1 MKKKEEGN
9 PTVITTREKKE
20 KALQHFLTHLLNSE
34 IKKDIGRIFLF
45 GSLVSDE
52 VDEESDIDVLIFSF
66 NRLDKVREVCA
77 DLSFQTA
84 LKYGESVEP
93 LVYCIDELR
102 YLNSNFIYS
111 VVTRGK
117 EIHKMSEEELLRKES
132 QNYLDLARE
141 YLREA
146 QNSIKANDLRL
157 GVDGAY
163 NACELSIKGLL
174 LLKLGE
180 IPKTHGGIIQKFGEI
195 YIKSGVMGKD
205 VGREVNLGLDLRN
218 RARYDFHAQIAP
230 ENVFRVVET
239 AETLIQTL
247 ENHL

>member
-1 MKKKEEGN
+1 M
-9 PTVITTREKKE
+9 VITIREKKE
-20 KALQHFLTHLLNSE
+20 KAFQYFLTSILNSE

-45 GSLVSDE
+45 GSFVSDE
-52 VDEESDIDVLIFSF
+52 VDEESDIDLLIFSF

-77 DLSFQTA
+77 DISFQTA

-117 EIHKMSEEELLRKES
+117 EIHKMPEKELLRKES

-146 QNSIKANDLRL
+146 QNSIKANDCRDSFTSLR
-157 GVDGAY
+157 
-163 NACELSIKGLL
+163 K
-174 LLKLGE
+174 
-180 IPKTHGGIIQKFGEI
+180 
-195 YIKSGVMGKD
+195 
-205 VGREVNLGLDLRN
+205 
-218 RARYDFHAQIAP
+218 
-230 ENVFRVVET
+230 
-239 AETLIQTL
+239 
-247 ENHL
+247 

>member
-1 MKKKEEGN
+1 M
-9 PTVITTREKKE
+9 VITIREKKE
-20 KALQHFLTHLLNSE
+20 KAFQYFLTSILNSE

-45 GSLVSDE
+45 GSFVSDE
-52 VDEESDIDVLIFSF
+52 VDEESDIDLLIFSF

-77 DLSFQTA
+77 DISFQTA

-117 EIHKMSEEELLRKES
+117 EIHKMPEKELLRKES

-146 QNSIKANDLRL
+146 RNSIKANDLRL

-163 NACELSIKGLL
+163 NACELFIKGLL
-174 LLKLGE
+174 LLRLGQ

-195 YIKSGVMGKD
+195 YIKSGIMEKD
-205 VGREVNLGLDLRN
+205 VERQVNLGLDLRN
-218 RARYDFHAQIAP
+218 RARYDFHAQINK
-230 ENVFRVVET
+230 ESVSRVAET
-239 AETLIQTL
+239 AETLLQAL
-247 ENHL
+247 EENEL

>member
-1 MKKKEEGN
+1 VKEKESRN
-9 PTVITTREKKE
+9 SMVITKREKKE
-20 KALQHFLTHLLNSE
+20 KAFQYFLTHLLNSE
-34 IKKDIGRIFLF
+34 IKEDIGRIFLF
-45 GSLVSDE
+45 GSFARDE
-52 VDEESDIDVLIFSF
+52 VDEESDIDVLIFSS
-66 NRLDKVREVCA
+66 NRLNKVREVCA

-84 LKYGESVEP
+84 LKHGESIEP

-117 EIHKMSEEELLRKES
+117 EIHKMPQKELLRKES

-163 NACELSIKGLL
+163 NACELCIKGLL
-174 LLKLGE
+174 LLRLGE

-195 YIKSGVMGKD
+195 YIKSGIIGKD

-218 RARYDFHAQIAP
+218 RARYDFHAQIAK
-230 ENVFRVVET
+230 ESISRVVET
-239 AETLIQTL
+239 AETLIQAY
-247 ENHL
+247 ENEL

>member
-1 MKKKEEGN
+1 MKKKE
-9 PTVITTREKKE
+9 
-20 KALQHFLTHLLNSE
+20 ALQYFLTNLLNSE

-45 GSLVSDE
+45 GSFVGDE

-93 LVYCIDELR
+93 LVYCIDELL

-132 QNYLDLARE
+132 QNYLNLARE
-141 YLREA
+141 YLKET
-146 QNSIKANDLRL
+146 QNSIKANDLKK
-157 GVDGAY
+157 A
-163 NACELSIKGLL
+163 S
-174 LLKLGE
+174 
-180 IPKTHGGIIQKFGEI
+180 
-195 YIKSGVMGKD
+195 
-205 VGREVNLGLDLRN
+205 
-218 RARYDFHAQIAP
+218 P
-230 ENVFRVVET
+230 EW
-239 AETLIQTL
+239 
-247 ENHL
+247 

>member
-1 MKKKEEGN
+1 M
-9 PTVITTREKKE
+9 VITIREKKE
-20 KALQHFLTHLLNSE
+20 KAFQYFLTSILNSE

-45 GSLVSDE
+45 GSFVSDE
-52 VDEESDIDVLIFSF
+52 VDEESDIDLLIFSF

-77 DLSFQTA
+77 DISFQTA

-117 EIHKMSEEELLRKES
+117 EIHKMPEKELLRKES

-163 NACELSIKGLL
+163 NACELCIKGLL
-174 LLKLGE
+174 LLRLGQ

-195 YIKSGVMGKD
+195 YIKSGIMEKD
-205 VGREVNLGLDLRN
+205 VGRQVNLGLDLRN
-218 RARYDFHAQIAP
+218 RARYDFHAQINK
-230 ENVFRVVET
+230 ESISRVAET
-239 AETLIQTL
+239 AETLLQAL
-247 ENHL
+247 ENEL